1 MTTTSPNDPTPAA
14 SAATNPRLPSPR
26 PMSGQLTVLSILVA
40 IIPILCLSTLIFV
53 FFDAAY
59 REKSIEL
66 LSERVLRNAQSLD
79 AFLMEKVANLQQ
91 EASTPVEDMVKSN
104 HLRDRLHA
112 LQNAYPGVYL
122 GLELIDA
129 QGRTLAQA
137 GLASPDTE
145 HAGAPWLPQALGRP
159 FLISDLPSSQAPDFF
174 VTTRVTSGRQVWL
187 LRAQLDPRQIEAK
200 IRAFHPGGAG
210 GAFVLGP
217 RGDAQ
222 GLPAG
227 ALAPPEATIASLGQ
241 QIFPENRPV
250 ILEGPDSGG
259 ITNFYA
265 CAPLA
270 TTQGILVFHQPKNVI
285 LRQLHIARTVA
296 MTVVVLGIAGIVGTI
311 VAMSRRV
318 QQRLHR
324 AEILHQQMQQQV
336 VEAGK
341 LAAIGEMAAGIA
353 HEINNPLAIMMEN
366 SGWIQDLL
374 KSDDYQSPENMAEIH
389 DSLQTIVT
397 QGHRCKEITHKLL
410 SFARK
415 TDNTV
420 HVVQINALLED
431 IAGFARQK
439 AKYSGVTI
447 QTNLDPAVPEIGA
460 SPTEVQQVILNL
472 VNNAIDAIKRENGMV
487 RILSRRDGSCV
498 TIDVEDNGEGISPEQ
513 RARIFEPFFTTK
525 PKGKGTG
532 LGLAICRDIVTGMGG
547 SISVDST
554 PGQGSI
560 FHVRLPIAP
569 TR

>member
-1 MTTTSPNDPTPAA
+1 MTIPPSNAPTETPHI
-14 SAATNPRLPSPR
+14 PSPR

-40 IIPILCLSTLIFV
+40 ILPILCLGTLIFA
-53 FFDAAY
+53 FFDTAY
-59 REKSIEL
+59 REKSIDL

-79 AFLMEKVANLQQ
+79 AFLQEKIANLRQ
-91 EASTPVEDMVKSN
+91 EASTPVEDMAKPN

-129 QGRTLAQA
+129 RGKALAQA
-137 GLASPDTE
+137 GL
-145 HAGAPWLPQALGRP
+145 GAPGADYADASWLPQALGRP
-159 FLISDLPSSQAPDFF
+159 FLISDLPSAQTPSFF
-174 VTTRVTSGRQVWL
+174 AVTRVTSGRQVWL
-187 LRAQLDPRQIEAK
+187 LRAQLDPRQIEVK

-210 GAFVLGP
+210 GAFILGP
-217 RGDAQ
+217 RGDVQ

-227 ALAPPEATIASLGQ
+227 AQAPPETTIASLGQ
-241 QIFPENRPV
+241 QIFPENKPV
-250 ILEGPDSGG
+250 ILEAPDSSG
-259 ITNFYA
+259 TRNFYA

-270 TTQGILVFHQPKNVI
+270 ATQGILVFHQPKKTL
-285 LRQLHIARTVA
+285 LRPLYIARIVA
-296 MTVVVLGIAGIVGTI
+296 MTVAALGIGGIVGTI
-311 VAMSRRV
+311 VAMSRRM

-374 KSDDYQSPENMAEIH
+374 KSDDYQSEENMAEIH
-389 DSLQTIVT
+389 DSLRTIVT

-415 TDNTV
+415 TDSTV
-420 HVVQINALLED
+420 RVVQVNTLLED

-447 QTNLDPAVPEIGA
+447 QISLDPAVPEISA

-472 VNNAIDAIKRENGMV
+472 VNNAIDAIKEENGIV
-487 RILSRRDGSCV
+487 RILSRRDGGCV
-498 TIDVEDNGEGISPEQ
+498 AIDVEDNGEGISPDQ

-525 PKGKGTG
+525 PMGKGTG
-532 LGLAICRDIVTGMGG
+532 LGLAICRDIVTSMGG
-547 SISVDST
+547 AISVDST
-554 PGQGSI
+554 PGQGST
-560 FHVRLPIAP
+560 FHVRLPIAQ
-569 TR
+569 TD